1 MNRRGLEIS
10 MANPV
15 NETISYQTHYVA
27 ESRGEGGA
35 AQGSWGRG
43 GRCQAK
49 GIPGLGKASGHGAGR
64 GAGQLPSPAH
74 YAARQRGLYF
84 YFRAE
89 LSITRVTF
97 TTK

>member
-27 ESRGEGGA
+27 ASRGEGRAG
-35 AQGSWGRG
+35 G
-43 GRCQAK
+43 GRCQGK
-49 GIPGLGKASGHGAGR
+49 GFPEHRDTGLAGEQGSSER
-64 GAGQLPSPAH
+64 GS
-74 YAARQRGLYF
+74 ARQPGLYF